1 MVKEGSVALMAIPQ
15 EEEQLTEQQLEPADE
30 QRNLLTVTN
39 VERIFQVG
47 GSQLHVLKG
56 IRLEL
61 KERQLVML
69 RGRSG
74 SGKTT
79 LLNCL
84 GGLDTPSKGEI
95 WFNGLSFHSMSDED
109 RK

>member
-1 MVKEGSVALMAIPQ
+1 MKYVLQYQMMKGVMEATMAIP
-15 EEEQLTEQQLEPADE
+15 EEAEQSIEQQVTADE
-30 QRNLLTVTN
+30 QSKLLSVTN

-47 GSQLHVLKG
+47 SSPLHVLKG
-56 IRLEL
+56 IQLEL
-61 KERQLVML
+61 KPRQLVML

-84 GGLDTPSKGEI
+84 GGLDTPNKGEI
-95 WFNGLSFHSMSDED
+95 WFNGQ
-109 RK
+109 